1 MKLKFDSTLQFQ
13 LDAINNIVDL
23 FEGQPLNKGDYTIE
37 INTAAETGQGS
48 IFQTELGIANN
59 LIINNEAIHSNLNDI
74 QERNDLDII
83 SEKEYNQ
90 NGYNFSVE
98 METGTGKTYVYLR
111 TIFELSIKYGFK
123 KFIIVVPSVAI
134 REGTLKSIEITQD
147 HFKALYNNIEFEHF
161 VYDSRKANRLRH
173 YATSNQI
180 QIMIINIDA
189 FRKDFSDSE
198 NEKKSNVIFK
208 ENDKLSG
215 RKPIEF
221 VQATNPIVIIDEPQ
235 SVDNTPRAQEA
246 IKSLNPLCIFR
257 YSATHTN
264 LYNLVYKLDPI
275 KAYELR
281 LVKQIIVADV
291 KGSEAQNDAYVKLLN
306 VDNRNGIRARLRI
319 QVQSRDGVKEKD
331 LWVKQNADLYALSN
345 ERECYKNGFEVL
357 DISAEPGN
365 EFIDFTVGRLTLGQ
379 ERGGL
384 KDEMMEVQI
393 RSTIKKHLDKEL
405 QLKDRG
411 VKVLSLFFID
421 RVANYRS
428 YDEEGKPAKGKFAL
442 LFEKY
447 YQELIKLP
455 QYKILDKY
463 PVEKLHDGYFS
474 QDKKG
479 ILKDTSGTTQADDD
493 TYAKIMRNKEQLLS
507 LDEPLKFIFSHSAL
521 REGWDNPNVFQIC
534 TLNETRSI
542 MKKRQEIGRGLRL
555 PVNIEGDRVF
565 DDNINKLTILANE
578 SYEDF
583 ARSLQQE
590 YEEDCGV
597 TFGKIPKI
605 GFAKISR
612 VVEDKEVVVG
622 RVDSEKIWT
631 ELKQNGFLDESGKIT
646 SNFTPKVEGFT
657 LSLSEPYKDLE
668 NEIVSTIQSYQLD
681 RHIKRDDQPQKL
693 RFKSKKELESQD
705 LNEEFEKLW
714 EKIKHKTTYQVEYQS
729 KKLIENCVSSIKT
742 MDKIEPLK
750 IRYREGQ
757 LDVTVKGVISEETR
771 ANTYEVNYS
780 GPLPDVIS
788 YLQRETELTRKTIV
802 EILIQSNRLEEFSI
816 NPQKYM
822 DSVAAIIKRELH
834 KLMIDGIKYEKIA
847 NQEWSMRLF
856 EDEEILSYL
865 TNRLEV
871 KKSVYDAI
879 VYDSEVERKFAEDL
893 DKRED
898 IKLFVKLPSWFRVE
912 TPIGEYNPDWAIVK
926 HFDTTIYLVRETKGT
941 RDYLKLRNSESEKL
955 NCGRKHFE
963 ALGVG
968 FDVVTSAREI

>member
-13 LDAINNIVDL
+13 LDAINSIVDL
-23 FEGQPLNKGDYTIE
+23 FEGQPLHKGDFSIE
-37 INTAAETGQGS
+37 INTSLETGQGS

-59 LIINNEAIHSNLNDI
+59 LIVADNAILTNLQKI
-74 QERNDLDII
+74 QERNDLDITTD
-83 SEKEYNQ
+83 EEFQ
-90 NGYNFSVE
+90 ANGYNFSVE

-134 REGTLKSIEITQD
+134 REGTLKSIEMTRD

-173 YATSNQI
+173 FATSNQI

-198 NEKKSNVIFK
+198 DEKKSNVIFK

-221 VQATNPIVIIDEPQ
+221 VQATHPFVIIDEPQ
-235 SVDNTPRAQEA
+235 SVDSTPKSQEA

-257 YSATHTN
+257 YSATHKN

-275 KAYELR
+275 KAYELK

-306 VDNRNGIRARLRI
+306 VDNKNGIRARIRI
-319 QVQSRDGVKEKD
+319 QVQTKDGVKEKD
-331 LWVKQNADLYALSN
+331 IWVKQNADLFSLSN

-365 EFIDFTVGRLTLGQ
+365 EFIDFTVGRLYLGQ

-393 RSTIKKHLDKEL
+393 RNTIKKHLDKEL
-405 QLKDRG
+405 QLKDKG

-428 YDEEGKPAKGKFAL
+428 YDEEGKPIKGKFAE
-442 LFEKY
+442 LFEKHY
-447 YQELIKLP
+447 NELIQLP
-455 QYKILDKY
+455 QYKILNIHPLDKI
-463 PVEKLHDGYFS
+463 HDGYFS

-479 ILKDTSGTTQADDD
+479 ILKDTSGSTQADDD

-507 LDEPLKFIFSHSAL
+507 LEEPLKFIFSHSAL

-534 TLNETRSI
+534 TLNETKSV

-555 PVNIEGDRVF
+555 PVNNLGDRVF
-565 DDNINKLTILANE
+565 DENINKLTIIANE
-578 SYEDF
+578 SYEVF
-583 ARSLQQE
+583 AKSLQQE

-605 GFAKISR
+605 GFAKLSQVID
-612 VVEDKEVVVG
+612 DKEVVVG
-622 RVDSEKIWT
+622 RKESEKIWI
-631 ELKQNGFLDESGKIT
+631 ELVEKGFLDESGKIT
-646 SNFTPKVEGFT
+646 NKFNPKEKDFT
-657 LSLSEPYKDLE
+657 LSLSDSYKGLE
-668 NEIVSTIQSYQLD
+668 NEIVSTLQSYQLE
-681 RHIKRDDQPQKL
+681 RHIQRDDEPKKL
-693 RFKSKKELESQD
+693 KINKQVFLD
-705 LNEEFEKLW
+705 PEFETLW
-714 EKIKHKTTYQVEYQS
+714 NKIKHKTTYQVEF
-729 KKLIENCVSSIKT
+729 KTEKLIENCVISIKKMHT
-742 MDKIEPLK
+742 IEPIK

-757 LDVTVKGVISEETR
+757 LDVTRKGVVSEETR
-771 ANTYEVNYS
+771 ANTYDVKYS

-802 EILIQSNRLEEFSI
+802 EILVRSNRLDEFAV

-822 DSVAAIIKRELH
+822 DSVTAIIKNELH

-847 NQEWSMRLF
+847 DQEWSMRLF

-865 TNRLEV
+865 NNRLEV
-871 KKSVYDAI
+871 NKSVYDAI

-893 DKRED
+893 DKRDD
-898 IKLFVKLPSWFRVE
+898 IKLFVKLPDWFKVE
-912 TPIGEYNPDWAIVK
+912 TPIGEYNPDWAVVK

-941 RDYLKLRNSESEKL
+941 KDFLKLRNSESEKI
-955 NCGRKHFE
+955 NCGKKHFE

-968 FDVVTSAREI
+968 FDVVTSASEI